1 MSPILPGLTLP
12 ECSESAAECLV
23 PQCQQCKSAA
33 ICLRCA
39 AGLLLSPSGDSCMRN
54 CDNGT
59 IADQLNRRCQH
70 IRDDNDRKSS
80 TEASDKALDQL
91 PTSSNS
97 SLGHHSRERRTAVCG
112 GSVTISL
119 FGLVGRYTLHTN
131 PFQTLYNNNMLCTW
145 RFIPQPLHS
154 VFMDITEFQTE
165 KNYMTGTEFDT
176 FKVVGGSVDYTGSG
190 NSSITPSLLRQFF
203 IPAETVVTFRTDGSV
218 VRTGVKASLYW
229 MCSNTTVTIT
239 DNNAIFGSNT
249 APGGFSPEPLYLD
262 LMNCTWILSPQSGFR
277 ARVTFDADFLTES
290 SFDFVTVYDGA
301 NELASQLS
309 RTSGS
314 TAPSA
319 QTGAAQLTV
328 NFRSD
333 HSVKQTGFRATFS
346 QVGKTSS
353 VHLQYLHK
361 FSCTYIV
368 PAIITYPI
376 TAKCDT
382 HRHTHTHTHTH
393 THRDTYTQRLLWN
406 SNSPHFLFQ
415 PRAAPACH

>member
-1 MSPILPGLTLP
+1 MVSVEACAPLLTVESSENMSPILPGLTLP

-23 PQCQQCKSAA
+23 PHCQRCKSAA

-39 AGLLLSPSGDSCMRN
+39 AGLLLSPSGDSCVRN

-70 IRDDNDRKSS
+70 IRDDNGRKSS
-80 TEASDKALDQL
+80 TEASVKS

-131 PFQTLYNNNMLCTW
+131 PSQLLYNDNMLCTW
-145 RFIPQPLHS
+145 RFIPRPLHS

-165 KNYMTGTEFDT
+165 KNYALGIEYDT
-176 FKVVGGSVDYTGSG
+176 FKVVGGSVNYTGSG
-190 NSSITPSLLRQFF
+190 NSSITPSLLRHFL
-203 IPAETVVTFRTDGSV
+203 IPAETVVTFRTDYSR
-218 VRTGVKASLYW
+218 VRTGVKATVYW

-239 DNNAIFGSNT
+239 ENNTIFGSNT
-249 APGGFSPEPLYLD
+249 APGSSSPDPVYLD
-262 LMNCTWILSPQSGFR
+262 FMNCTWILSPQSGFR
-277 ARVTFDADFLTES
+277 ARVIFNETFSTEFS
-290 SFDFVTVYDGA
+290 YDFVTVYNGVS
-301 NELASQLS
+301 ELAPELS

-314 TAPSA
+314 TAPSS

-333 HSVKQTGFRATFS
+333 RSIKETGFRATFS
-346 QVGKTSS
+346 QVGKNSS
-353 VHLQYLHK
+353 VHLQYLHS

-368 PAIITYPI
+368 PAIITYP
-376 TAKCDT
+376 
-382 HRHTHTHTHTH
+382 
-393 THRDTYTQRLLWN
+393 
-406 SNSPHFLFQ
+406 P
-415 PRAAPACH
+415 